1 MLKQLATAVAPILTV
16 IFNKSLHSDEVP
28 EDWRKANV
36 APIFKKG
43 ERYNAE
49 NYRPISLTCI
59 ASKIME
65 HIVTKH
71 IMKHLE
77 CNNILYKPQHGFTA
91 KRSTETQLLSFVQ
104 DLYKNLRDNKQT
116 DVIVMD
122 FSKAFHKVPNK
133 TLIRKLREYG
143 INSSIN
149 QWIESFL
156 HQRQQRVV
164 CKGEMSSWVPVTSG
178 VPQGSVIGPILFLVY
193 INDLPAK
200 LQSKVRLFADDTI
213 VYMAVTNETDA
224 AILQKDLK
232 LLEEWEN
239 RSQMSFH
246 LDKCNVLRVTRCW
259 NPLTHDYILQNQI
272 LKEKDA
278 VKYLGVA
285 VHHKLSWNEHN
296 SSKGFLRR
304 NLQIHQKHIKANAYK
319 ALV

>member
-156 HQRQQRVV
+156 HQRQPRVV
-164 CKGEMSSWVPVTSG
+164 CEGEMS
-178 VPQGSVIGPILFLVY
+178 
-193 INDLPAK
+193 
-200 LQSKVRLFADDTI
+200 
-213 VYMAVTNETDA
+213 
-224 AILQKDLK
+224 
-232 LLEEWEN
+232 
-239 RSQMSFH
+239 
-246 LDKCNVLRVTRCW
+246 
-259 NPLTHDYILQNQI
+259 
-272 LKEKDA
+272 
-278 VKYLGVA
+278 
-285 VHHKLSWNEHN
+285 
-296 SSKGFLRR
+296 
-304 NLQIHQKHIKANAYK
+304 
-319 ALV
+319 

>member
-1 MLKQLATAVAPILTV
+1 MGPDQIHPRVLKQLATAVAPIFTV
-16 IFNKSLHSDEVP
+16 IFNKSLHSGEVP

-77 CNNILYKPQHGFTA
+77 CNNILYMLQHGFRA
-91 KRSTETQLLSFVQ
+91 KRSTEAQLLTFVQ
-104 DLYKNLRDNKQT
+104 DQNKNLRDNKQT

-122 FSKAFHKVPNK
+122 FAKAFDKVPHK
-133 TLIRKLREYG
+133 KLIHKLREYG

-164 CKGEMSSWVPVTSG
+164 CEGEMSSWAPVTSG

-232 LLEEWEN
+232 LLKEWEN
-239 RSQMSFH
+239 RSQMSFPPGQ
-246 LDKCNVLRVTRCW
+246 V
-259 NPLTHDYILQNQI
+259 
-272 LKEKDA
+272 
-278 VKYLGVA
+278 
-285 VHHKLSWNEHN
+285 
-296 SSKGFLRR
+296 
-304 NLQIHQKHIKANAYK
+304 
-319 ALV
+319 